1 MDENLWLYDQQTTL
15 CILLGCEIY
24 NHLMEDILTP

>member
-1 MDENLWLYDQQTTL
+1 MYGCGDGWMDGYTSV
-15 CILLGCEIY
+15 LLGCEIY